1 MERNTSYVRNC
12 FYTSFS
18 CKHTEKYAI
27 PCISIHVVSL
37 FVPVQCSTVEWRA
50 VLLEMERV
58 QVRGTAELP
67 GSALRSTI
75 WASRL
80 CLVAAAAS
88 QKSHSYIF
96 ASLYEFLL
104 FWSEPQEDN
113 RSRPGPGPREN
124 YSRVCVLGNR

>member
-1 MERNTSYVRNC
+1 MYINT
-12 FYTSFS
+12 
-18 CKHTEKYAI
+18 
-27 PCISIHVVSL
+27 HVVSL

-75 WASRL
+75 WASHL